1 MMDLQKVLEAV
12 VKDTTGSFG
21 IAVRHLQTGE
31 KASINPT
38 KLYQM
43 ASTFKVPILATLL
56 RDVDRGKLS
65 LEDQIEIGEEDY
77 VPGSGVLTQLSLGVK
92 VTIKDLAML
101 MIIVSDNIATD
112 RILRLVGT
120 ENVSAYMKELGLTDL
135 HITQSCWE
143 LICLGLG
150 IDVKSY
156 TPEAAEQLR
165 TQKFTSESF
174 DKSSLVFQVDQ
185 RSNASTPEDM
195 NRLLD
200 MIATKEIL
208 TEDLCSTMLDILSRQ
223 QFNGRMPYLLP
234 DGTKVAHKTGTIGD
248 VINDV
253 GVVYLPEDKGAFTIT
268 IFSSGNGS
276 MEEGERTIARLTK
289 SAYDYFLSTNKA

>member
-1 MMDLQKVLEAV
+1 MMNLQSVLEDV
-12 VKDTTGSFG
+12 LKETTGSFG
-21 IAVRHLQTGE
+21 VAVQHLQTGE

-38 KLYQM
+38 QLYQM
-43 ASTFKVPILATLL
+43 ASSFKIPILATLL

-65 LEDQIEIGEEDY
+65 LADQIEIGETDY

-112 RILRLVGT
+112 RILRLVGV
-120 ENVSAYMKELGLTDL
+120 ENVSAYMKELGLVNL
-135 HITQSCWE
+135 HINQSCWE
-143 LICLGLG
+143 LICVGLG

-165 TQKFTSESF
+165 ARKFTSDSF

-195 NRLLD
+195 NHLLE
-200 MIATKEIL
+200 MIFNKEIL
-208 TEDLCSTMLDILSRQ
+208 TEDLCDTMLDILSKQ
-223 QFNGRMPYLLP
+223 QFNGRIPYLLP
-234 DGTKVAHKTGTIGD
+234 NGTKVAHKTGTIGD

-253 GVVYLPEDKGAFTIT
+253 GIVYLPKDLGAFTMT
-268 IFSSGNGS
+268 IFSSDNSS

-289 SAYDYFLSTNKA
+289 SAYDYFLFTAKV